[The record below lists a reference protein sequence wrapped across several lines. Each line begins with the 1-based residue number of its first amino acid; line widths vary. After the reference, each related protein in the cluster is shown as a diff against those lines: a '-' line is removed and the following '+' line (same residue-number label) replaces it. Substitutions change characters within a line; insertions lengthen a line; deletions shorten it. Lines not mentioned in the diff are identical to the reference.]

1 VRIFVLDHSALTAL
15 GTGNHILA
23 RLLYG
28 APRGAGSVVTPLH
41 RGPRLL
47 APALCLLHA
56 GRNSSHLA
64 DHVAEL
70 EPLHIAPFDTA
81 AVIALCGP
89 LADMTPHI
97 GHAVHT
103 AVRHDASIIT
113 TDPDTYPES
122 IRTIT
127 LPTM

>member
-1 VRIFVLDHSALTAL
+1 VRVFVLDHTALTAL
-15 GTGNHILA
+15 GTGNQVLA

-28 APRGAGSVVTPLH
+28 TPRDAGGVVTALH
-41 RGPRLL
+41 RGPRML
-47 APALCLLHA
+47 APVLCLLHA
-56 GRNSSHLA
+56 GRQRSHLA
-64 DHVAEL
+64 EHVAEL
-70 EPLHIAPFDTA
+70 EPLHIAHFDTT
-81 AVIALCGP
+81 AVVALCGP
-89 LADMTPHI
+89 LADMTPHT

-127 LPTM
+127 LPTT